1 MMYIFSLVMNQYIFP
16 SMVIQIIKYITTK
29 KYLKNNMSSK
39 KIIDSELWSYRGYIE
54 TMVDDEIPI

>member
-1 MMYIFSLVMNQYIFP
+1 
-16 SMVIQIIKYITTK
+16 MVIQIIKYITTK